1 VCYHDV
7 MTKKTTTVRLDE
19 ELSATV
25 EMVARTEGVS
35 MNTFVA
41 EALQDRIE
49 KVRKDTEFMSRLATL
64 VERDKV
70 ILDRL
75 AR

>member
-1 VCYHDV
+1 
-7 MTKKTTTVRLDE
+7 
-19 ELSATV
+19 
-25 EMVARTEGVS
+25 

-49 KVRKDTEFMSRLATL
+49 KVRKDAEFMMRLATL
-64 VERDKV
+64 VERDKA